1 MYLTTK
7 TIENAKKQD
16 EEYFLKDGGSLR
28 VAIKP
33 TGSKTFQHRIRVK
46 VDGKWKEV
54 IRTLGR
60 FPQYSLKDA
69 RDWRDKNNEYKVKGL
84 LPPKKYD
91 LINQASDGVLTFKE
105 VYEKWFEK
113 QKNGDWKPS
122 YALDV
127 QQRTEM
133 YLLPPLADKDINAI
147 DTKMLIDLLLKIDE
161 QGKFDTREKIQSLL
175 TRIHK
180 YAVGMMWAKSNP
192 AREISSDL
200 FTKKEKKNFAYPE
213 NLKDV
218 KLVISLIAQ
227 AVGSKSVT
235 TALNIAP
242 HMFLRP
248 TELAGL
254 RWSEFDWESK
264 SIKIP
269 KERMKVHNKP
279 HIVPMSSHLI
289 KIFTELKDANLD
301 STFCFPSPVKKG
313 RSITANAILTSMRAV
328 GVEQEMSTVH
338 GLRHMAVTI
347 LNEKGYNGDAI
358 ELQVSHQI
366 SGVRGVYNHA
376 KYLKQREPMMEDW
389 SNYLNMLQGNSA

>member
-7 TIENAKKQD
+7 TIENAKKED
-16 EEYFLKDGGSLR
+16 DEYFLKDGGGLR
-28 VAIKP
+28 VAVKP

-46 VDGKWKEV
+46 VDGKWKEK

-60 FPQYSLKDA
+60 FPQYSLKEA
-69 RDWRDKNNEYKVKGL
+69 RDWRDKNNEYKAKGI
-84 LPPKKYD
+84 LPPTNYD
-91 LINQASDGVLTFKE
+91 TMNQVSDGVITFKD
-105 VYEKWFEK
+105 VYEKWFDK

-122 YALDV
+122 YSLDV

-133 YLLPPLADKDINAI
+133 YILPPLAYKDINAI
-147 DTKMLIDLLLKIDE
+147 DTKMLIDLLLKIDLE
-161 QGKFDTREKIQSLL
+161 GKYDTREKIQSLL

-180 YAVGMMWAKSNP
+180 YAVGMGWAKSNP

-200 FTKKEKKNFAYPE
+200 FTKKEKKHFAHPE

-218 KLVISLIAQ
+218 KLVMSLIPQ
-227 AVGSKSVT
+227 AIGSKSVT
-235 TALNIAP
+235 TALNLAP
-242 HMFLRP
+242 YMFLRP
-248 TELAGL
+248 SELAGL
-254 RWSEFDWESK
+254 RWSEFDWEDK

-289 KIFTELKDANLD
+289 KVFTELKDSNLD

-313 RSITANAILTSMRAV
+313 RSITTNAILTSMRAV
-328 GVEQEMSTVH
+328 GVDKELSTVH
-338 GLRHMAVTI
+338 GFRHMAVTI

-358 ELQVSHQI
+358 ELQVSHAI
-366 SGVRGVYNHA
+366 PGVRGRYNHA
-376 KYLKQREPMMEDW
+376 KYLEQRKPMMEDW
-389 SNYLNMLQGNSA
+389 SQFLLNL

>member
-7 TIENAKKQD
+7 TIENAKKED
-16 EEYFLKDGGSLR
+16 EEYFLKDGGGLR
-28 VAIKP
+28 VAVKP

-46 VDGKWKEV
+46 VDGKWKEK

-60 FPQYSLKDA
+60 FPQYSLKEA
-69 RDWRDKNNEYKVKGL
+69 RDWRDKNNEYKAKGI
-84 LPPKKYD
+84 LPPTNYD
-91 LINQASDGVLTFKE
+91 TMNQVSDGVITFKD
-105 VYEKWFEK
+105 VYEKWFDK

-133 YLLPPLADKDINAI
+133 YILPPLAYKDINAI
-147 DTKMLIDLLLKIDE
+147 DTKMLIDLLLKIDLE
-161 QGKFDTREKIQSLL
+161 GKYDTREKIQSLL

-180 YAVGMMWAKSNP
+180 YAVGMGWAKSNP

-200 FTKKEKKNFAYPE
+200 FTKKEKKHFAHPE

-218 KLVISLIAQ
+218 KLVMSLIPQ
-227 AVGSKSVT
+227 AIGSKSVT
-235 TALNIAP
+235 TALNLAP
-242 HMFLRP
+242 YMFLRP
-248 TELAGL
+248 SELAGL
-254 RWSEFDWESK
+254 RWSEFDWEDK

-289 KIFTELKDANLD
+289 KVFTELKDSNLD
-301 STFCFPSPVKKG
+301 STLCFPSPVKKG
-313 RSITANAILTSMRAV
+313 RSITTNAILTSMRSV
-328 GVEQEMSTVH
+328 GVDKELSTVH
-338 GLRHMAVTI
+338 GFRHMAVTI

-358 ELQVSHQI
+358 ELQVSHEI
-366 SGVRGVYNHA
+366 PGVRGRYNHA
-376 KYLKQREPMMEDW
+376 KYLEQRKPMMEDW
-389 SNYLNMLQGNSA
+389 SQFLLNL

>member
-7 TIENAKKQD
+7 TIENAKKED
-16 EEYFLKDGGSLR
+16 DEYFLKDGGGLR
-28 VAIKP
+28 VAVKP

-46 VDGKWKEV
+46 VDGKWKEK

-60 FPQYSLKDA
+60 FPQYSLKEA
-69 RDWRDKNNEYKVKGL
+69 RDWRDKNNEYKAKGI
-84 LPPKKYD
+84 LPPTNYD
-91 LINQASDGVLTFKE
+91 TINQVSDGVITFKD
-105 VYEKWFEK
+105 VYEKWFDK

-133 YLLPPLADKDINAI
+133 YILPPLAYKDINAI
-147 DTKMLIDLLLKIDE
+147 DTKMLIDLLLKIDLE
-161 QGKFDTREKIQSLL
+161 GKYDTREKIQSLL

-180 YAVGMMWAKSNP
+180 YAVGMGWAKSNP

-200 FTKKEKKNFAYPE
+200 FTKKEKKHFAHPE

-218 KLVISLIAQ
+218 KLVMSLIPQ
-227 AVGSKSVT
+227 AIGSKSVT
-235 TALNIAP
+235 TALNLAP
-242 HMFLRP
+242 YMFLRP
-248 TELAGL
+248 SELAGL
-254 RWSEFDWESK
+254 RWSEFDWEDK

-289 KIFTELKDANLD
+289 KVFTELKDYNLD

-313 RSITANAILTSMRAV
+313 RSITTNAILTSMRAV
-328 GVEQEMSTVH
+328 GVDKELSTVH
-338 GLRHMAVTI
+338 GFRHMAVTI

-358 ELQVSHQI
+358 ELQVSHAI
-366 SGVRGVYNHA
+366 PGVRGRYNHA
-376 KYLKQREPMMEDW
+376 KYLEQRKPMMEDW
-389 SNYLNMLQGNSA
+389 SQFLLNL